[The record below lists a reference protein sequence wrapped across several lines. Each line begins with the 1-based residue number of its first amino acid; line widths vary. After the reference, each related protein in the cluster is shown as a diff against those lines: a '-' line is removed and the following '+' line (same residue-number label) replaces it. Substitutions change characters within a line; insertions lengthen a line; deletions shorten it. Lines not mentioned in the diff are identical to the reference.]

1 MEQVPYA
8 SGVGIIMY
16 GMVCSCPDLAYA
28 ISVVSRFMANPGP
41 YLWEALKWT
50 LRYLRGAQDVGLMFK
65 RQEDITHPLVGYVD
79 ADFAGN
85 LDTRKSLS
93 GYVFTL
99 FGTAVSWKANLQ
111 SVVALS
117 TTKAE
122 FIAVTEAI
130 KEATWMRGII
140 SELGISQEQITVYCD
155 NQSAIHLSKH
165 QVYHERSKHIDVK
178 LHFIRDTISKGEVKL
193 EKISTRI
200 TRQTCSQNH
209 CHKPSLNT
217 A

>member
-1 MEQVPYA
+1 MEWFVVA
-8 SGVGIIMY
+8 
-16 GMVCSCPDLAYA
+16 DLAYA
-28 ISVVSRFMANPGP
+28 VSVVSRFMANPGP
-41 YLWEALKWT
+41 CHWEALKWT

-65 RQEDITHPLVGYVD
+65 RQEDITHSLVGYVD
-79 ADFAGN
+79 ADIAGN

-117 TTKAE
+117 TTEAE

-140 SELGISQEQITVYCD
+140 SELGISQEQITIYRD

-165 QVYHERSKHIDVK
+165 QVYHERSKHIYVK
-178 LHFIRDTISKGEVKL
+178 LHIRDTISKGEVKL
-193 EKISTRI
+193 EKISTEDNPADMF
-200 TRQTCSQNH
+200 TKSLPQTKFKH
-209 CHKPSLNT
+209 CLSLINVVEQS
-217 A
+217 